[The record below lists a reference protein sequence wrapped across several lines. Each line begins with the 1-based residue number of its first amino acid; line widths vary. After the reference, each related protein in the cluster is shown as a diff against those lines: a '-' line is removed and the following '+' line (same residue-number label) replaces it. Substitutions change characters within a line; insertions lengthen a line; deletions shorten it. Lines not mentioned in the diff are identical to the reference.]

1 VIPILIVIAVAGI
14 AFLVWWLIF
23 ESEGVYLGR
32 RVVIWLYDIYARRYD
47 NIKQNDDEDEHVYIA
62 QPLLER
68 LHPNTD
74 PLVLDVAA
82 GTGRMP
88 LALCQHARFE
98 GYIIGVDL
106 SRKML
111 EVAAEKIAREHFTDY
126 VTLLHESAEVLPF
139 DDDVFDV
146 VTCMEALEF
155 MPQPEQ
161 QLTEIL
167 RVLRPGGLL
176 LTTLRVR
183 ERWMPGR
190 IWSQEKFQAL
200 LAERGIIDIELQ
212 TWQYD
217 YMLVWGKKAGD
228 SAFTGVMMPEEV
240 IQPGALAKIVPFPEV
255 DEGEDEQHI

>member
-1 VIPILIVIAVAGI
+1 MLYLILAGCIAAAV
-14 AFLVWWLIF
+14 FLVWWLIF

-47 NIKQNDDEDEHVYIA
+47 AIKQNDDEDEHVYIA
-62 QPLLER
+62 QPVMER
-68 LHPNTD
+68 LHPHTD
-74 PLVLDVAA
+74 PMVLDVAA
-82 GTGRMP
+82 GTGRIP

-111 EVAAEKIAREHFTDY
+111 EVAAEKIAAQHFTDY
-126 VTLLHESAEVLPF
+126 VTLLHESAEALPF
-139 DDDVFDV
+139 DGNVFDV

-155 MPQPEQ
+155 MPQPEA
-161 QLTEIL
+161 QLTEII

-190 IWSQEKFQAL
+190 VWSQEKFQTL
-200 LAERGIIDIELQ
+200 LAERGIEHIEFQ
-212 TWQYD
+212 PWQYD
-217 YMLVWGKKAGD
+217 YMLVWGEKSGD
-228 SAFTGVMMPEEV
+228 SVFTGVQMPEDIIRPED
-240 IQPGALAKIVPFPEV
+240 LRKIVPFPEV
-255 DEGEDEQHI
+255 AEDEA